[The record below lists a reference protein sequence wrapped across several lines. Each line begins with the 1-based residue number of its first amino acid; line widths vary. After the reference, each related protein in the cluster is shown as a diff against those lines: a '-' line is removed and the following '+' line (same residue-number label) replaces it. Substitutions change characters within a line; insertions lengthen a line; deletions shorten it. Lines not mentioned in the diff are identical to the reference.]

1 MLEGKRISELETV
14 TNLQTGC
21 CFPVLSTGAT
31 KRITFGSLLSEI
43 ENNLPETGI
52 DQVKE
57 DVEQL
62 KIKTEKID
70 TLSVDVENVKE
81 TVADVDEMVQGQN
94 AAIRNC
100 VSTVEGL
107 EQVIETTHFDDVL
120 ELENDVRANTT
131 NVTSINEKIPA
142 QASAEN
148 KLADSA
154 SVERKLDKTTTAE
167 NAGKAVV
174 VDEEGNL
181 TFGEA
186 GVQVSQEEG
195 NAIEEKDDGI
205 YVPSGLSG
213 VPIGTIVS
221 WSSDNIPAGFLK
233 FDGTT
238 YNKSDYPVLYTRIP
252 NEWKIDEN
260 TFKLPDLKDKFIQGA
275 NNNLGE
281 SIEAGLP
288 NITGTLALG
297 DPSDNVNDYTNSLQT
312 QIGAFY
318 SDTQSAKC
326 YNENGATG
334 KANIPKFSATK
345 GETKTDGTLKTAD
358 EPHVYGNSDTVQP
371 PAIALHFII
380 KATDYSQATEDVIDD
395 TKATTGNVWSASKT
409 KEEIETVDNKNNY
422 STEEIIVGKW
432 IDGRPIYKKSFYFSS
447 ISNGTVI
454 DDNSIDKV
462 LIETIGNGLIN
473 NQYYP
478 FPMGNAAGESMIK
491 KTNNKFVYN
500 GAWTTNE
507 LYFSIKYIK
516 TTD

>member
-1 MLEGKRISELETV
+1 MLEGKRISELDTV
-14 TNLQTGC
+14 TNLQAGC
-21 CFPVLSTGAT
+21 CFPVLSTGST

-154 SVERKLDKTTTAE
+154 SVERKLDKTTNVE

-213 VPIGTIVS
+213 VPIGVVVS
-221 WSSDNIPAGFLK
+221 WTSDNIPAGFLK
-233 FDGTT
+233 CDGAT
-238 YNKSDYPVLYTRIP
+238 YNKTDYPVLYSRVP
-252 NEWKIDEN
+252 SNCVIDEN
-260 TFKLPDLKDKFIQGA
+260 TFKVPDLRETVIAGA
-275 NNNLGE
+275 GENENNSITTHDVYELGE
-281 SIEAGLP
+281 FKDDQLQGHWHNINSRTMGVSAGSRT
-288 NITGTLALG
+288 NAMANYSG
-297 DPSDNVNDYTNSLQT
+297 DQNVDWS
-312 QIGAFY
+312 
-318 SDTQSAKC
+318 K
-326 YNENGATG
+326 ATD
-334 KANIPKFSATK
+334 IIS
-345 GETKTDGTLKTAD
+345 DGTNGTPRIGTTTHGKQ
-358 EPHVYGNSDTVQP
+358 YGLN
-371 PAIALHFII
+371 FII

-409 KEEIETVDNKNNY
+409 
-422 STEEIIVGKW
+422 SEIIDTKINNAREWKKIFDNPTRQSLATITFDEDITDYNEIMIIVTRTSGKVTT
-432 IDGRPIYKKSFYFSS
+432 PFIYPVEVIKTLTDTDSIGLPSHSSDYIYLKYTDARTLTRTAFSS
-447 ISNGTVI
+447 
-454 DDNSIDKV
+454 
-462 LIETIGNGLIN
+462 
-473 NQYYP
+473 
-478 FPMGNAAGESMIK
+478 MIIHS
-491 KTNNKFVYN
+491 VYVR
-500 GAWTTNE
+500 
-507 LYFSIKYIK
+507 
-516 TTD
+516 

>member
-154 SVERKLDKTTTAE
+154 SVERKLDKTTDVE

-288 NITGTLALG
+288 NITGRFGALG
-297 DPSDNVNDYTNSLQT
+297 KNNGEWNDTSLGGDT
-312 QIGAFY
+312 GAFT
-318 SDTQSAKC
+318 DTGI
-326 YNENGATG
+326 YENGKYAG
-334 KANIPKFSATK
+334 ASGSGERRKWEFKASKS
-345 GETKTDGTLKTAD
+345 
-358 EPHVYGNSDTVQP
+358 NSIYKDDCDTVQP

-395 TKATTGNVWSASKT
+395 TRATTGNVWSASKT

-422 STEEIIVGKW
+422 STEETVIGKW
-432 IDGRPIYKKSFYFSS
+432 IDGKPIYR
-447 ISNGTVI
+447 
-454 DDNSIDKV
+454 KV
-462 LIETIGNGLIN
+462 YNEGTIGNWTSSTILDTLPISTMIRGDLIYCSDSDN
-473 NQYYP
+473 TIINYQTSADARAMVMVNGNDIKLLVNGTGGRKKP
-478 FPMGNAAGESMIK
+478 FIVIIEY
-491 KTNNKFVYN
+491 T
-500 GAWTTNE
+500 
-507 LYFSIKYIK
+507 K